1 MAAEII
7 TKEDLQLF
15 KSELIHELRELI
27 ALPANK
33 AQGKKWIK
41 SHEVRDM
48 LGISPGTLQHMRTNG
63 TIPYTKMG
71 GLVLYDIEDVVKV
84 MEDAKKSG
92 KKLQSMH

>member
-27 ALPANK
+27 ALPSSK

-41 SHEVRDM
+41 SYEVREM

-71 GLVLYDIEDVVKV
+71 GLVLYDIEDVVKL
-84 MEDAKKSG
+84 MEDAKKSA
-92 KKLQSMH
+92 KKPQAMS

>member
-7 TKEDLQLF
+7 TKEDLRLF
-15 KSELIHELRELI
+15 KEELIHELSELI

-41 SHEVRDM
+41 SSEVREM
-48 LGISPGTLQHMRTNG
+48 LGISPGTLQHMRSSG
-63 TIPYTKMG
+63 TMPYTKMG

-84 MEDAKKSG
+84 MEEAKRSG
-92 KKLQSMH
+92 KKLQPMH

>member
-15 KSELIHELRELI
+15 KAELLHDLRELI
-27 ALPANK
+27 ALPAKK

-41 SHEVRDM
+41 SYEVREM

-63 TIPYTKMG
+63 TMPYTKMG

-84 MEDAKKSG
+84 MEDAKRSG
-92 KKLQSMH
+92 KNLQSMQ

>member
-7 TKEDLQLF
+7 TKEDLTLF
-15 KSELIHELRELI
+15 KAELLQELRELI
-27 ALPANK
+27 ALPVNK

-41 SHEVRDM
+41 SYEVRAM

-63 TIPYTKMG
+63 TMPHTKMG

-92 KKLQSMH
+92 KRPQPMP